1 VIRPEMPVAIRT
13 IAMVNPDGSRRISS
27 ALQNS
32 ALKAAPQSHLT
43 DTEPA
48 DSERVA

>member
-1 VIRPEMPVAIRT
+1 MPIAIRS
-13 IAMVNPDGSRRISS
+13 IAIVSGDGSRRISS

-32 ALKAAPQSHLT
+32 ALKVAPHPHHPDSS
-43 DTEPA
+43 DNESA